1 MDDGSI
7 RMDFNLPTGA
17 ARRRTRRSPVW
28 PALLATW
35 MAMMAATGAA
45 GAADSGGANHHDR
58 ARRSAAGLE
67 GRLQAL
73 STALN
78 LDPAQQAELR
88 EVLARDRDR
97 IRSIWADPA
106 IPAAW
111 RVTATQAESER
122 TAAEIRSLLN
132 DEQRQKY
139 KAPRAAQ
146 DRAAAPGPGVEA
158 WMDMARPQ
166 RRPEVP
172 GVSR

>member
-7 RMDFNLPTGA
+7 RMDINLSTGA

-35 MAMMAATGAA
+35 MGLTAATGAA
-45 GAADSGGANHHDR
+45 RAADSGGANHPPDR
-58 ARRSAAGLE
+58 ARHSVGGLE

-73 STALN
+73 SMALN

-88 EVLARDRDR
+88 KILARDRDR
-97 IRSIWADPA
+97 IRNVWADPA

-111 RVTATQAESER
+111 RITATQAESER

-139 KAPRAAQ
+139 KAPRAVQA
-146 DRAAAPGPGVEA
+146 RSAAPGPDVEA
-158 WMDMARPQ
+158 WMDVARPQ
-166 RRPEVP
+166 RRP
-172 GVSR
+172 